1 MDLDGEITSRSS
13 TACLTRP
20 MKIAMVTGSYPP
32 NVCGAG
38 DYTERLVTSLQ
49 QRGVSVEVI
58 TGGGWGLCDAPAVLK
73 RINTCGAD
81 ITHLQYPTVGYG
93 RRLGPQ
99 LIALLQRGIVTI
111 HEASQTHVLRRLSLF
126 PLCWSRHLVFTNS
139 FEQAYVCGLAPWVR
153 ARSSVIPI
161 GSNVS
166 VGRADGERRLDEIL
180 YFGLIRPAKGLEQV
194 LDLASLLKSRA
205 PGLTVRIVGMALP
218 EHAGYLDELRRKSAD
233 LPIVWNLG
241 LSDDEAAQV
250 LARAAIAYA
259 PFPDGASGRRGSL
272 LAVLS
277 NGVATVTTRGA
288 QTPSMLEEAVEF
300 AASPTEAMSRLDALR
315 RDGVR
320 RKRLSE
326 HGMRYA
332 AQFSWPDIADRHIRM
347 YQTVLARTQVRST

>member
-1 MDLDGEITSRSS
+1 
-13 TACLTRP
+13 

-49 QRGVSVEVI
+49 QRGLSVEVI
-58 TGGGWGLCDAPAVLK
+58 TGGGWGLHDAPAVLK
-73 RINTCGAD
+73 RINACGAD

-111 HEASQTHVLRRLSLF
+111 HEASQTHFLRRLSLF
-126 PLCWSRHLVFTNS
+126 PLFWSRHLVFTNS
-139 FEQAYVCGLAPWVR
+139 FEQAYVGGLAPWVR

-166 VGRADGERRLDEIL
+166 VGRADGERRLDEII

-194 LDLASLLKSRA
+194 LDLAGLLKLRA
-205 PGLTVRIVGMALP
+205 PGVTIRIVGLALT
-218 EHAGYLDELRRKSAD
+218 EHASYLDALRRKSAD

-259 PFPDGASGRRGSL
+259 PFPDGASERRGSL
-272 LAVLS
+272 LALLS

-288 QTPSMLEEAVEF
+288 QTPSILEEAVEF
-300 AASPTEAMSRLDALR
+300 AASPIEALSSLEALR
-315 RDGVR
+315 HDGVR
-320 RKRLSE
+320 RKSLSE
-326 HGMRYA
+326 HGLRYA
-332 AQFSWPDIADRHIRM
+332 GRFSWPDIADRHIRV
-347 YQTVLARTQVRST
+347 YESVVRHQRESHYPASSLPES